1 MSKHKVERVDPVA
14 DERSSYYRGKRSRW
28 LKPGQGRHGGE
39 IGLEKQ
45 AKDIPWC
52 RMRPRIS
59 ISVQRA
65 M

>member
-1 MSKHKVERVDPVA
+1 MSKHKDERVDPVA
-14 DERSSYYRGKRSRW
+14 DEKSSDYRGKRSRW

-45 AKDIPWC
+45 AKEISWSTT
-52 RMRPRIS
+52 RPRIS

-65 M
+65 T